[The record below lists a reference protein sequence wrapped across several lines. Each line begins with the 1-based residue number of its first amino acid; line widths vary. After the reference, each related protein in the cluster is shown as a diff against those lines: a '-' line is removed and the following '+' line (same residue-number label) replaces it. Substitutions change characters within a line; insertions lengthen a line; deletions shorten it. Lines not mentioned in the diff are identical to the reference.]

1 VLLFCVL
8 NHSDSLLKTRDLNMP
23 SFKHAPHNLHVSCHL
38 QLSSLR
44 VGKTGIGENQ
54 LLFARF
60 GRAGEGRREAQ
71 STDLLHCLVGLVALH
86 LLRVQK
92 K

>member
-1 VLLFCVL
+1 MLDERLSSTALEDSDLTIAIHETTCQLFKPKRVL

-54 LLFARF
+54 LLLARF
-60 GRAGEGRREAQ
+60 DRR
-71 STDLLHCLVGLVALH
+71 
-86 LLRVQK
+86 
-92 K
+92 